1 MKNCIRSI
9 RSTTVAALFMLS
21 GAALAADSTS
31 IGPVVVTQDNLIKT
45 DVPVGSTCG
54 LHTAGVQYNSTVLC
68 QGHDPRNS
76 CPTGYQRAGGDY
88 QSPGDRW
95 YVTCVRVY

>member
-31 IGPVVVTQDNLIKT
+31 IGPVTVMQSQDL

-54 LHTAGVQYNSTVLC
+54 LYTAGVEHSRTVLC
-68 QGHDPRNS
+68 QGHNPRNS
-76 CPTGYQRAGGDY
+76 CPTGYTRAGGDY